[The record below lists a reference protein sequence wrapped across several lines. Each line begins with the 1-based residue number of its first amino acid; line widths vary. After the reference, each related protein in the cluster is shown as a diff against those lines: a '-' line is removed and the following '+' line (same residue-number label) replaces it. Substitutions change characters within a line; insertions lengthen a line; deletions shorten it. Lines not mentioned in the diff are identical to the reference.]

1 MVTRY
6 HPCHLPIDSLPLP
19 TPLHTYFMNQ
29 RSVHRSQLYKPKK
42 YRNTDVR
49 HTLKELDT
57 SKALGFVSCNTWTA
71 ALLRPE
77 GPCNACVPSLWVA
90 RCYLS
95 PRGHVC
101 RVCLRPEQ
109 AGGLPS
115 TLRHCRVSPRG
126 ATSAYLQ
133 AAGVHGY
140 TEGGQVRD
148 AEAFMNV
155 L

>member
-1 MVTRY
+1 M
-6 HPCHLPIDSLPLP
+6 
-19 TPLHTYFMNQ
+19 
-29 RSVHRSQLYKPKK
+29 
-42 YRNTDVR
+42 
-49 HTLKELDT
+49 LKELDT
-57 SKALGFVSCNTWTA
+57 SKALRFVSCNTWTA

-126 ATSAYLQ
+126 ATSAYIQ